1 MNMNRMG
8 WIRIACLAA
17 LLTAC
22 AGASREYVLTG
33 KLDNCTGNY
42 ALLGG
47 NDVGEMDTIAI
58 ASDGTFRYA
67 KTFGASSMSFLMLE
81 KGGVFPLLLIDGTEN
96 HLEADLATPGQ
107 YRITGDLE
115 AAYTFYNKHIK
126 DFSQITEEQGNSFK
140 RLQTAYADYRQAILD
155 RLADIPDK
163 GFHALFGE
171 TLERQILSNLLTYWG
186 RWLGKVPVGDD
197 ADYNRF
203 MEEVDLGV
211 SPYAANVLLLTYLS
225 WFREY
230 RLEKGGENL
239 YQYLLSV
246 VEEKVKDPAMQQ
258 QGYEMVFSDMFNKG
272 DSFGEAET
280 VYNRGLQLV
289 TDPELHAWLVKEYA
303 AFKKLQP
310 GSPVTDCEWSD
321 EEGKSSR
328 LSDLFGKVIY
338 LDVWA
343 TTCRP
348 CCAEIPYLAKLVQR
362 FKGDPRIEFVSVSTD
377 ANRQAWL
384 NKLAKDKPQWKQFWK
399 EDFSQLYNVD
409 IIPRFMLFDR
419 EGKIITLDAPRPS
432 DPGIIGFIEG
442 HLK

>member
-8 WIRIACLAA
+8 WIQIACLAA

-22 AGASREYVLTG
+22 AGASREYVLIG

-47 NDVGEMDTIAI
+47 NDAGEMDTIAI

-186 RWLGKVPVGDD
+186 RWRGKVPVGDD

-211 SPYAANVLLLTYLS
+211 SPYAANVLLFTYLS

>member
-8 WIRIACLAA
+8 WIQIACLAA

-33 KLDNCTGNY
+33 KLDNCTGKY

-47 NDVGEMDTIAI
+47 NDAGEMDTIAI

-140 RLQTAYADYRQAILD
+140 RLQTAYADYRQTILV

-186 RWLGKVPVGDD
+186 RWRGKVPVGDD

-211 SPYAANVLLLTYLS
+211 SPYAANVLLFTYLS

>member
-1 MNMNRMG
+1 MNRIE
-8 WIRIACLAA
+8 WICIACLAA
-17 LLTAC
+17 LLAAC
-22 AGASREYVLTG
+22 AGVSREYVLTG
-33 KLDNCTGNY
+33 KLDNCTEKY
-42 ALLGG
+42 ALLNG
-47 NDVGEMDTIAI
+47 NHAGEMDTVAI
-58 ASDGTFRYA
+58 AADGTFRYA
-67 KTFGASSMSFLMLE
+67 KTLGTSSMSFLMLE

-115 AAYTFYNKHIK
+115 AAYVFYQKHIK
-126 DFSQITEEQGNSFK
+126 DFSQITEEQEGSFK
-140 RLQTAYADYRQAILD
+140 GLQTAYGGYRQMILD

-163 GFHALFGE
+163 GFHALFRE
-171 TLERQILSNLLTYWG
+171 TLERQILSNLVTYWG
-186 RWLGKVPVGDD
+186 RWRGKKAVSDD

-203 MEEVDLGV
+203 MEEVDLGA
-211 SPYAANVLLLTYLS
+211 SQYAANVLLFNYLS

-246 VEEKVKDPAMQQ
+246 VEEKVKDPGMQQ
-258 QGYEMVFSDMFNKG
+258 QGYEMVFSDMFSKG

-289 TDPELHAWLVKEYA
+289 TDPELHAWLIKEYA
-303 AFKKLQP
+303 AFRKLQP
-310 GSPVTDCEWSD
+310 GSSVIDCEWSD
-321 EEGKSSR
+321 VEGKSSR

-338 LDVWA
+338 LDVCA

-362 FKGDPRIEFVSVSTD
+362 FKGDSRIEFVSVSTD
-377 ANRQAWL
+377 ANRQGWL
-384 NKLAKDKPQWKQFWK
+384 NRLAKDKPQWKQFWK
-399 EDFSQLYNVD
+399 KDFSQLYNVD

-419 EGKIITLDAPRPS
+419 EGKIVTLDAPRPS
-432 DPGIIGFIEG
+432 DPEITGFIED

>member
-1 MNMNRMG
+1 MNRMG
-8 WIRIACLAA
+8 WIQIACLAA

-47 NDVGEMDTIAI
+47 NDAGEMDTIAI

-140 RLQTAYADYRQAILD
+140 RLQTAYADYRQTILV

-186 RWLGKVPVGDD
+186 RWRGKVPVGDD

-211 SPYAANVLLLTYLS
+211 SPYAANVLLFTYLS